1 MKVHNQRSELAAD
14 LEIDKTLQKALPPL
28 NDSEARQA
36 DQHRYRAD
44 ARGGAAYDMD
54 PADLGVGGIERG
66 VGGSSG
72 GPEPVGVVGYAM
84 RVQRRWA
91 ALIATLSSG
100 VLISCVTQH
109 VSQVTFIRSLD

>member
-1 MKVHNQRSELAAD
+1 
-14 LEIDKTLQKALPPL
+14 
-28 NDSEARQA
+28 
-36 DQHRYRAD
+36 
-44 ARGGAAYDMD
+44 MD

-100 VLISCVTQH
+100 VLISCVSMYLKLFACAHLMNKITPTPDSVGTRRH
-109 VSQVTFIRSLD
+109 WRKAAASRHSSQFKHARAHT